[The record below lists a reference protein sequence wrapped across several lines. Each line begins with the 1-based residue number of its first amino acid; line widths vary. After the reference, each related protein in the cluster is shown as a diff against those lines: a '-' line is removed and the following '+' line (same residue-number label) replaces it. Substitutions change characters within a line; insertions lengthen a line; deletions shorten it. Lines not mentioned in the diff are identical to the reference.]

1 MDFNDEEKEICAKAM
16 LDWSNDMGGT
26 NILEPLK
33 AAQLLP
39 ANGRKKRIF
48 LLTDGNVDNGE

>member
-48 LLTDGNVDNGE
+48 LLTDGEV